1 MLDKICV
8 SIGTKEQ
15 DKKRYFI
22 ASKILAA
29 IMIISSITNS
39 TNKWDNLD
47 SQRGN
52 LSELD
57 LICALCGGV
66 HLTADHWKFMAEDMP
81 QDPVDMI
88 GDLVKMGIYKPDTL
102 KIADAVNAA
111 DLRKTLF
118 LKVAGRGDS
127 KRERLVGELAKQ
139 AGGIENAF
147 AAAFGPQAGEFFGDV
162 VHYSQFSR
170 RQFLKNLALGAALV
184 TLANCKS
191 NPPGGES
198 SSNNP
203 DTPPGADNLEKKDLK
218 IGFIPITCATPIIM
232 SEPLGF
238 YAKYGFNAK
247 VVKMPSWGAV
257 RDSAIAGEL
266 DAYHMLAPMPIA
278 MTLGLGSASFGVKL
292 ASIENINGQAITVAN
307 KYKGKVKGPADFKG
321 FTIGVPFP
329 YSMHNLLVRYYLATG
344 GLDPDKDVKIRP
356 VPPPDSIAQLVAG
369 DIDAYL
375 MPDPFN
381 QRAVYEDAGFIHK
394 LTKELW
400 EGHPCCAFAASDEW
414 ITENP
419 NTFRALNKAIIEAA
433 GYARNP
439 ANRPEIAKAIS
450 ERAFL
455 NQPVEVV
462 EAVLTGNFD
471 DGLGNT
477 KAVPDRIDFDPY
489 PWQSFANWISS
500 QLVRWDLQGDEKV
513 KQAIAADKYDEVG
526 QEIFLTDLARE
537 LALEVGQTPPTEIY
551 RTETLEFDTFDPAKP
566 QEYVEEQIKKYGV

>member
-1 MLDKICV
+1 MVISATTNTSDKW
-8 SIGTKEQ
+8 S
-15 DKKRYFI
+15 
-22 ASKILAA
+22 
-29 IMIISSITNS
+29 
-39 TNKWDNLD
+39 NLG
-47 SQRGN
+47 SQRGE

-57 LICALCGGV
+57 LLCIVCGGF
-66 HLTADHWKFMAEDMP
+66 HMTADHWKFMAEDMP
-81 QDPVDMI
+81 QDPIEMI
-88 GDLVKMGIYKPDTL
+88 DDLTKMGIYKPETF
-102 KIADAVNAA
+102 KMANAVNAA
-111 DLRKTLF
+111 DLRKQLL
-118 LKVAGRGDS
+118 LKVAGKGDP
-127 KRERLVGELAKQ
+127 KRERLVLELAKQ

-147 AAAFGPQAGEFFGDV
+147 AAAFGPRAGEFFGDV
-162 VHYSQFSR
+162 VHYNDFSR
-170 RQFLKNLALGAALV
+170 RRFLKNLAVGAALV
-184 TLANCKS
+184 TLTNCAPKQQTQEPAADS
-191 NPPGGES
+191 AG
-198 SSNNP
+198 
-203 DTPPGADNLEKKDLK
+203 TPPGAEGLEKTDLK

-238 YAKYGFNAK
+238 YSKYGFNAK

-307 KYKGKVKGPADFKG
+307 RYKGKINGPADFKG

-329 YSMHNLLVRYYLATG
+329 YSMHNLLIRYYLATG
-344 GLDPDKDVKIRP
+344 GVDPDKDVKIRP

-381 QRAVYEDAGFIHK
+381 QRAVYEGAGFIHK

-414 ITENP
+414 ISENP

-471 DGLGNT
+471 DGLGNA

-500 QLVRWDLQGDEKV
+500 QLVRWDLQGDDKV
-513 KQAIAADKYDEVG
+513 KQAISADKYDEVG
-526 QEIFLTDLARE
+526 KEIFLTDLARE
-537 LALEVGQTPPTEIY
+537 LAQEVGQTPPTDIY

-566 QEYVEEQIKKYGV
+566 QEYVDEQIKKYGV